1 MADEEKALD
10 KLLEYGHL
18 DQEDRMVEGIARRA
32 IDHGFDNLTQPQ
44 KAVLRRFLTRECEG
58 VTDPGGH
65 HNGCEAELEGEALA
79 EALTR
84 ESYGD
89 GFICE
94 SCDDES
100 NEYQRQWDRINAE

>member
-1 MADEEKALD
+1 MADEEKALE

-18 DQEDRMVEGIARRA
+18 DQDNTKAEGIAKRA
-32 IDHGFDNLTQPQ
+32 MSHGFDSLSQPQ
-44 KAVLRRFLTRECEG
+44 KAVLSKFLARECEG
-58 VTDPGGH
+58 VTDPGGY
-65 HNGCEAELEGEALA
+65 HNGCEVQLEGESLA

-100 NEYQRQWDRINAE
+100 NEYKRQWERIEAE